1 LTGDTEVS
9 EQNYYKPVGAGDG
22 CGTSVV
28 NVAAMQKRI
37 AQLERELAHAHA
49 AALGDDAKFQGAI
62 GACAHFAQRAEQSE
76 LALAE
81 ARRDGYVSVPREPTE
96 AMLEAIMNSPW
107 IVECSTRCVGNE
119 VITTRKEWRDQRY
132 IIDGW
137 QAMLDAALATQPHTT
152 DEAH

>member
-1 LTGDTEVS
+1 VSLCVVSGTQCVCQPDEGMMCPEVAQLK
-9 EQNYYKPVGAGDG
+9 E
-22 CGTSVV
+22 
-28 NVAAMQKRI
+28 RI
-37 AQLERELAHAHA
+37 AQLERKVADLRIISNVNGDWNLKYA
-49 AALGDDAKFQGAI
+49 AAL
-62 GACAHFAQRAEQSE
+62 QRAEQSE